1 MTIRVTMMT
10 MNMKRGSESGVDG
23 TLGQGGVSESRMISP
38 RPLDTS

>member
-10 MNMKRGSESGVDG
+10 MNMKRGSESGLDG